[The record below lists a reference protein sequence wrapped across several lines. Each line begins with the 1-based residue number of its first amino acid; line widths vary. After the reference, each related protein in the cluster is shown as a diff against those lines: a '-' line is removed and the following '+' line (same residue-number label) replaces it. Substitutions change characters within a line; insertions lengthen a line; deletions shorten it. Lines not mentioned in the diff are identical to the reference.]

1 MSDSQVIAQLLPFV
15 IFNILL
21 AIPCHFLL
29 KKKGYSGPII
39 FLCYIP
45 IVGCFFFPIAI
56 GMPDLIAREMINQL
70 VEKKKLKNVHF
81 VRKIFKRRLSSA
93 SIAREILSHNFLD
106 IPRVLWRPLSTE
118 PRKLLRADAFPVSQG
133 SFCAL
138 FGV

>member
-56 GMPDLIAREMINQL
+56 GMPDLIAREMIKQL
-70 VEKKKLKNVHF
+70 AEKKETKKC
-81 VRKIFKRRLSSA
+81 
-93 SIAREILSHNFLD
+93 
-106 IPRVLWRPLSTE
+106 P
-118 PRKLLRADAFPVSQG
+118 
-133 SFCAL
+133 FCAEDIQKEAVFCKHCKRNL
-138 FGV
+138 EP

>member
-70 VEKKKLKNVHF
+70 AEKKKLKNVHF

-106 IPRVLWRPLSTE
+106 IHRVLWRPLLTE
-118 PRKLLRADAFPVSQG
+118 PRKLLARTPFP
-133 SFCAL
+133 
-138 FGV
+138 